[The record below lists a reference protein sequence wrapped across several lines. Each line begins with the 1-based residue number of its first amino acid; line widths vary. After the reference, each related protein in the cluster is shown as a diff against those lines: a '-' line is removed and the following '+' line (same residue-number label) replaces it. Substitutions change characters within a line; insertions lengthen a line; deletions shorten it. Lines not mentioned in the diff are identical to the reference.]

1 MPAINKEDLKIVI
14 DKLKENKKSSDFEE
28 FYENYRNVVFRI
40 AFSIL
45 KNQQD
50 SEEVVQNTFLKIFQ
64 LDKDKLPNKNE
75 STWLYSV
82 TKNQALMLMRKK
94 KIEIDIDS
102 IYDIKCEDSDIDK
115 IIDKHYYN
123 KLIHKLSKDE
133 QQIVSLKIL
142 GNFSFTEIGKM
153 LNISPNTIKWKYYKS
168 IKTLKLSIGGLLMFV
183 STFILGKFIEK
194 LEKQENDKI
203 DIGNNKVDNNVSK
216 ENNTS
221 VETNSNTIDEYIKSE
236 KQENDAE
243 ENKIKDEEAQQ
254 TSNEA
259 FTTSIEQ
266 ESHIENLHTLKLGFL
281 TFSYIFLTFFLI
293 FAYFFIKF
301 QLKQKKKSSK

>member
-254 TSNEA
+254 TLNEA

-293 FAYFFIKF
+293 FAYFFIKS